1 LQELAAS
8 TSRLLAIDCTFEFAG
23 EKGFTH
29 PWKATHLY
37 RIAQEAI
44 NNARKHGKAQNVE
57 MRLSAN
63 PSAMSLSIADDGAG
77 FSKTEK
83 AVNGVGISIMRYRA
97 NVVGGEFEIEERPNG
112 GTVVSC
118 TVPAEA

>member
-1 LQELAAS
+1 
-8 TSRLLAIDCTFEFAG
+8 
-23 EKGFTH
+23 
-29 PWKATHLY
+29 
-37 RIAQEAI
+37 
-44 NNARKHGKAQNVE
+44 VE
-57 MRLSAN
+57 VRLSTN
-63 PSAMSLSIADDGAG
+63 PSAMSLSIADDGSG

-83 AVNGVGISIMRYRA
+83 APNGVGISIMRYRA